1 LILSYIALCI
11 TGFVL
16 PQFTNAQC
24 SGPFKSISYNSVISG
39 SGNDYH
45 SITMPQFDPS
55 KGTLVAV
62 KITSVISL
70 QYAFQLENNN
80 NSSTTYTVGVGR
92 NDYIGS
98 TALSSPLTNMNHIL
112 QNYGPYS
119 LAASNGV
126 AGSGPDFISV
136 PQFTVLNNYADIS
149 DSITTSVANF
159 LGMGTVEFDYYT
171 TTYYNITGN
180 YAFSN
185 TSSDNINFTV
195 AYYYC
200 NTAVLASA
208 IIDFLATKQDNET
221 IKLAWTTENEVPG
234 LTYQIQKS
242 ADGNSFSDVVSMP
255 ANPSNND
262 VENYSYYYSI
272 DKADKD
278 KIYFRIK
285 MTDANGNTKYSEIRM
300 IELNNTG
307 GISLFPN
314 PSNSFV
320 NIFFNQQ
327 QGNWQVDIFAPNG
340 DLVQR
345 NNFSNTNLA
354 HIGFI
359 KRLAPGL
366 YFIHAY
372 EQALQKSY
380 VLSFSIQ

>member
-1 LILSYIALCI
+1 
-11 TGFVL
+11 
-16 PQFTNAQC
+16 
-24 SGPFKSISYNSVISG
+24 VISG